1 VRPRDACSP
10 QEPTTAATEAPQPAS
25 RTTQSLRPQASPA
38 GCSLVVCHGCCCAR
52 DGKARSQE
60 ALILL
65 AGLRDVC
72 GPDIPIVT
80 SDCLGPCSY
89 SDVVV
94 VRPSRAARNRGAR
107 PTWLGWM
114 RHQEAFDQVALWA
127 SLGGPGNQPLP
138 AALAL
143 HSFSPPAE
151 QPSRKRGRQAK
162 PRRQAG

>member
-1 VRPRDACSP
+1 VSP
-10 QEPTTAATEAPQPAS
+10 QDAGSRHEPPTAAHEAPQPTS
-25 RTTQSLRPQASPA
+25 RTTPSPRAQASPA

-52 DGKARSQE
+52 DEKARSQE

-65 AGLRDVC
+65 AGLRDAC

-94 VRPSRAARNRGAR
+94 VRPSRAARSRGAR

-114 RHQEAFDQVALWA
+114 RHPGAYDQVALWA

-138 AALAL
+138 TGLAL
-143 HSFSPPAE
+143 HRFSPPSRL
-151 QPSRKRGRQAK
+151 PSRRRGRQA
-162 PRRQAG
+162 G